1 VLSAV
6 LGAGCWVLKMREI
19 AMRRLRIGIWV
30 VAVTI
35 SAVTGVELVA
45 QTSPP
50 PAYQSPEVLSDRRV
64 AFRIYSPQAAAV
76 TLRGDWMEG
85 DTTLVLVKNDKGVW
99 EGTTEPLPPDFYS
112 YAFTVDGARTI
123 DARNPLIKQG
133 VSSIDSMFLVP
144 GPEAAFED
152 TTDVPH
158 GDIRKVW
165 YRSSTLG
172 GQRRMHVYTPPGY
185 DKSPNRYPV
194 LYLLHGGGDDDSGW
208 STIGRAGFI
217 VDNLLA
223 AGKVRPLVVVMP
235 NGSLP
240 RPANSPTMA
249 PGAPPTPAAIA
260 AQARRQ
266 DQFVSELM
274 KDIVP
279 FVEETF
285 RVEAGPKARAIA
297 GLSMGG
303 GQTQHV
309 LATNPEAFSYAAIWS
324 AGVSPAM
331 TAAFEERSAA
341 LLKNPAKVNAAT
353 KVLALVVGDKDFT
366 LAGTKNLD
374 DILTRHGI
382 KHTLQTTGGGHT
394 WINWRRYLNDYLQV
408 LFK

>member
-1 VLSAV
+1 MRQLRMGV
-6 LGAGCWVLKMREI
+6 WVLAL
-19 AMRRLRIGIWV
+19 AM
-30 VAVTI
+30 
-35 SAVTGVELVA
+35 SAGTAFTELAA
-45 QTSPP
+45 QTAPP

-64 AFRIYSPQAAAV
+64 AFRIYSPTATAV

-85 DTTLVLVKNDKGVW
+85 DSTLVLVRNDKGVW

-152 TTDVPH
+152 TAEVPH

-185 DKSPNRYPV
+185 DTAKDRFPV
-194 LYLLHGGGDDDSGW
+194 LYLLHGGGDEDSGW

-223 AGKVRPLVVVMP
+223 SGKLRPLLVVMP

-240 RPANSPTMA
+240 RPASFPTTP
-249 PGAPPTPAAIA
+249 PGAAPSPEARAAGLA
-260 AQARRQ
+260 LQ
-266 DQFVSELM
+266 DRFVSELM
-274 KDIVP
+274 TDVVP
-279 FVEETF
+279 FVERSF
-285 RVEAGPKARAIA
+285 RVVARPDHRAIA

-303 GQTQHV
+303 GQTQRV
-309 LATNPEAFSYAAIWS
+309 LATHPESFGYVATWS
-324 AGVSPAM
+324 AGVNPAT
-331 TAAFEERSAA
+331 TAFFEENSGA
-341 LLKNPAKVNAAT
+341 LLKNPAKVNAAA
-353 KVLALVVGDKDFT
+353 KVLSLVVGDKDFT